1 LASLR
6 TSNLD
11 ELEREMRRYLTPLI
25 VLTLAGFLFGG
36 LYRHFFDP
44 VDEETIVYYLRS
56 GVHGA
61 ALLISG
67 WAVHVYFTSRSSA
80 WVRRWPLAVELVIR
94 SVAMAIVVAAV
105 AITLEVILYD
115 YGRGYGYRIE
125 LFWLVGD
132 FPRIM
137 GISFVGAILIAIV
150 YELTR
155 LIGIRVL
162 FNTFLGRYR
171 RPTREERVLLFLDL
185 AGSTRL
191 AEQMGELR
199 VQDLLTRFFYD
210 IDEAITTHGGE
221 VHGYVG
227 DEVIVT
233 WRVTRRVNPGKP
245 QRRYLDCF
253 FAIQDRIAERA
264 DQYRREF
271 GLVPDFRAGLHAGP
285 VAISECGDSHRQIAF
300 FGDTVNVAARLQAYC
315 KEAGRSLLV
324 SGALLGLI
332 NSGTDL
338 GVEDFVVEDL
348 GPVLLRGRVAAIELF
363 AVERRAR

>member
-1 LASLR
+1 
-6 TSNLD
+6 
-11 ELEREMRRYLTPLI
+11 MPRYLTPLI

-36 LYRHFFDP
+36 LYRDFFDP

-80 WVRRWPLAVELVIR
+80 WVRRWPLAVELIIR

-125 LFWLVGD
+125 LFWLVDD
-132 FPRIM
+132 FPRII

-191 AEQMGELR
+191 AERMGELR

-210 IDEAITTHGGE
+210 IDEAITAHGGE

-253 FAIQDRIAERA
+253 FAIQDRIAEKA

-271 GLVPDFRAGLHAGP
+271 GLVPNFRASLHVGP
-285 VAISECGDSHRQIAF
+285 VVISECGDSHRQIAF
-300 FGDTVNVAARLQAYC
+300 FGDTVNVAARLQTYG
-315 KEAGRSLLV
+315 KELGRSLLV
-324 SGALLGLI
+324 SRALLGLT

-338 GVEDFVVEDL
+338 GVEDLVVEDL
-348 GPVLLRGRVAAIELF
+348 GPVLLRGRAAAIDLF
-363 AVERRAR
+363 AIERRAPAQADHAIQEHA